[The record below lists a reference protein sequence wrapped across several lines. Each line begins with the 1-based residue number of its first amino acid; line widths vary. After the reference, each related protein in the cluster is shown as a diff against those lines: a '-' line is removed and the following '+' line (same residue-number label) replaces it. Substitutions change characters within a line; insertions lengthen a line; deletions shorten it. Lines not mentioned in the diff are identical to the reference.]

1 MAENVAA
8 ISALESAMRESILAR
23 ERASACLRA
32 PNGTLAAIGVPMD
45 VSDGD
50 VARES
55 WREMEGLDGAL
66 AVGGVVGQGHAQAQW
81 PVSLTGNGHEVGSM
95 VHENLRRE
103 GGGSTR

>member
-8 ISALESAMRESILAR
+8 ISVLEGAMRKSILAR

-50 VARES
+50 VPRES
-55 WREMEGLDGAL
+55 WREMEELDGAL
-66 AVGGVVGQGHAQAQW
+66 AVGGVIAQGHAQAQW
-81 PVSLTGNGHEVGSM
+81 PVSLTGNGHEMGSM
-95 VHENLRRE
+95 VDENLRG
-103 GGGSTR
+103 GGGSIR

>member
-1 MAENVAA
+1 MAENVTA
-8 ISALESAMRESILAR
+8 ISVLESAMRESILAR

-32 PNGTLAAIGVPMD
+32 PNGTLAAIGVPTN

-50 VARES
+50 VPRES

-66 AVGGVVGQGHAQAQW
+66 AVGGVVVQGHAQAQW
-81 PVSLTGNGHEVGSM
+81 PVSSTGNGHEVGSM
-95 VHENLRRE
+95 VDENLRG